1 MIAMLVLAALP
12 GFLNY
17 APTPQEAAIEVVNPP
32 RSQVVVLRTNVDGP
46 YAMVLLHGASMEGA
60 PIAAP
65 ILLKHFSFGWQTLA
79 LVNSRCEI
87 AAYDLG
93 SRAETLLMQGMP
105 APKDDRPC
113 KGIWKD
119 AGPQAQVDAIRL
131 QMSHALIPSV
141 VVAGDYALGE
151 WYGAGGGQT
160 LFHFTVGSWHRIA
173 GGGGAMGIEGMREY
187 GVPQTDWCAFHIY
200 GAKCP

>member
-1 MIAMLVLAALP
+1 
-12 GFLNY
+12 
-17 APTPQEAAIEVVNPP
+17 
-32 RSQVVVLRTNVDGP
+32 
-46 YAMVLLHGASMEGA
+46 MVLLHGASMEGA

-93 SRAETLLMQGMP
+93 SRAEALLMQGMP

-151 WYGAGGGQT
+151 WYGAGAAKRCSILPSAVGIASRAGVVPWESRGCASTAFPKLTGARFTSTVQSAPRGSMVQGQP
-160 LFHFTVGSWHRIA
+160 LHRRYAVAISDA
-173 GGGGAMGIEGMREY
+173 ACR
-187 GVPQTDWCAFHIY
+187 PSC
-200 GAKCP
+200 